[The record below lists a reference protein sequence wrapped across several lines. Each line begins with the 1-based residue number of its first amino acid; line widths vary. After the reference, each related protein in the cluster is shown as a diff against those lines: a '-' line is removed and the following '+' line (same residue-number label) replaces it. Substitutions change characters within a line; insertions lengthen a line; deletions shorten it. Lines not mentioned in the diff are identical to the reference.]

1 MRVRVSPAE
10 MVRGQIDELFASGR
24 PVGEVIEEVARLG
37 AQLLLQ
43 MALEAE
49 VDEFLGRGRYERAP
63 GGDGVREGFRNGYSP
78 VTVKTTSGAVA
89 LSRPKVRGATEKFAS
104 RLFGARV
111 CRSNALE
118 TLVIASFV
126 RGLSTRDVEATL
138 EEVLGQDGAVSRSTV
153 SRICEQITAQ
163 YTAWQARPLGEVEL
177 DYLFLDASVF
187 RMHPGADGEP
197 LLAAWGVDRAG
208 KPVFVGIGAAGTEST
223 DAWTE
228 FLTDLAQRGLHAPL
242 LVISD
247 GAPGLIAA
255 CESVWPGSYRQRCLI
270 HKARNVAA
278 KLPDEARQEVMV
290 EYWKIFDVNDL
301 VTPDETGR
309 VLSPGP
315 ELVTVVQA
323 RIDRFAKKYQSLYPS
338 AVKSLLTDR
347 EQATSYL
354 HFPVA
359 HHKRV
364 RHSNLIER
372 TFGESRRRVK
382 VIGRFPGE
390 TSCLSLVWAV
400 LDRAASGWKGVATSP
415 AITLELDQ
423 LRRRLFDPPTHLTH
437 PATTPATTAA

>member
-1 MRVRVSPAE
+1 MI
-10 MVRGQIDELFASGR
+10 RGQIDEMFASAR
-24 PVGEVIEEVARLG
+24 PLGEVIEETARLG

-43 MALEAE
+43 LALEAE
-49 VDEFLGRGRYERAP
+49 VEEFLGRARYERTA
-63 GGDGVREGFRNGYSP
+63 GGAGVREGFRNGYSP
-78 VTVKTTSGAVA
+78 VTVKTTVGPVV
-89 LSRPKVRGATEKFAS
+89 LSRPKVRGTTEKFTS

-138 EEVLGQDGAVSRSTV
+138 EEVLGQDGTVSRSTV
-153 SRICEQITAQ
+153 SRICEQITAEYQ
-163 YTAWQARPLGEVEL
+163 AWSARPLGDVEL

-197 LLAAWGVDRAG
+197 LLAAWGVGRSG

-223 DAWTE
+223 DAWTG
-228 FLTDLAQRGLHAPL
+228 FLGDLAGRGLRAPL
-242 LVISD
+242 LAVSD

-255 CESVWPGSYRQRCLI
+255 CEQVWPGSYRQRCLI

-278 KLPDEARQEVMV
+278 KLPDEVREEVMA
-290 EYWKIFDVNDL
+290 EYWKIFDVGDL

-309 VLSPGP
+309 LLSPGP
-315 ELVTVVQA
+315 ELVAVVQA
-323 RIDRFAKKYQSLYPS
+323 RIDRFATTYQSLYPS
-338 AVKSLLTDR
+338 AVKSLLGDR
-347 EQATSYL
+347 EQLTSYL
-354 HFPVA
+354 HFPVP

-382 VIGRFPGE
+382 VIGRLPGE

-400 LDRAASGWKGVATSP
+400 LDRAAAGWKGVATSP
-415 AITLELDQ
+415 TITLELDR
-423 LRRRLFDPPTHLTH
+423 LRRRLFDPPTQLTQ
-437 PATTPATTAA
+437 PATTPATAAA

>member
-1 MRVRVSPAE
+1 

-49 VDEFLGRGRYERAP
+49 VDEFLGRTRYERAT
-63 GGDGVREGFRNGYSP
+63 GGDGVRAGFRNGYSP

-89 LSRPKVRGATEKFAS
+89 LSRPKVRGTTEKFAS

-153 SRICEQITAQ
+153 SRICEQITAEYQ
-163 YTAWQARPLGEVEL
+163 RWTARPLTEVEL

-197 LLAAWGVDRAG
+197 LLAGWGVDRSG

-228 FLTDLAQRGLHAPL
+228 FLTDLAKRGLRAPL

-278 KLPDEARQEVMV
+278 KLPEETRAEVIA
-290 EYWKIFDVNDL
+290 EYWAIFDVDTL

-309 VLSPGP
+309 VLTPGP

-323 RIDRFAKKYQSLYPS
+323 RIDRFADKYQGLYPS

-354 HFPVA
+354 HFPVG

-400 LDRAASGWKGVATSP
+400 LDRACSGWKGLATSP
-415 AITLELDQ
+415 AITLELDR
-423 LRRRLFDPPTHLTH
+423 LRRRLFGPPAHLTH
-437 PATTPATTAA
+437 PATTPAAAAA

>member
-1 MRVRVSPAE
+1 

-49 VDEFLGRGRYERAP
+49 VDEFLGRTRYERAT
-63 GGDGVREGFRNGYSP
+63 GGDGVRAGFRNGYSP

-89 LSRPKVRGATEKFAS
+89 LSRPKVRGTTEKFAS

-153 SRICEQITAQ
+153 SRICEQITAEYQ
-163 YTAWQARPLGEVEL
+163 RWTARPLTEVEL

-197 LLAAWGVDRAG
+197 LLAGWGVDRSG

-228 FLTDLAQRGLHAPL
+228 FLTDLAKRGLRAPL

-278 KLPDEARQEVMV
+278 KLPEETRAEVIA
-290 EYWKIFDVNDL
+290 EYWAIFDVDTL

-309 VLSPGP
+309 VLTPGP

-323 RIDRFAKKYQSLYPS
+323 RIDRFADKYQGLYPS

-354 HFPVA
+354 HFPVG

-400 LDRAASGWKGVATSP
+400 LDRACSGWKGLATSP
-415 AITLELDQ
+415 AITLELDR
-423 LRRRLFDPPTHLTH
+423 LRRQLFGPPAHLTH
-437 PATTPATTAA
+437 PATTPAAAAA

>member
-1 MRVRVSPAE
+1 MI
-10 MVRGQIDELFASGR
+10 RGQIDELLMSGL
-24 PVGEVIEEVARLG
+24 PVGEVIDETARLG

-49 VDEFLGRGRYERAP
+49 VDEFLGRARYERPA
-63 GGDGVREGFRNGYSP
+63 GSTGVREGFRNGYSP
-78 VTVKTTSGAVA
+78 VTVKTMTGAVV
-89 LSRPKVRGATEKFAS
+89 LSRPKLRGTTEKFAS
-104 RLFGARV
+104 RLFGSRV

-138 EEVLGQDGAVSRSTV
+138 EEVLGEDGTVSRSTV

-163 YTAWQARPLGEVEL
+163 YTAWQGRPLGGVEL

-197 LLAAWGVDRAG
+197 LLAAWGVDRSG
-208 KPVFVGIGAAGTEST
+208 KPVFVGLAAAGTEST

-228 FLTDLAQRGLHAPL
+228 FLRDLSQRGLRAPL

-255 CESVWPGSYRQRCLI
+255 CENVWPGSYRQRCLI

-278 KLPDEARQEVMV
+278 KLPDEARDEVMAA
-290 EYWKIFDVNDL
+290 YWAIFDVDDL

-309 VLSPGP
+309 VLTPGP
-315 ELVTVVQA
+315 ELVAVVQA
-323 RIDRFAKKYQSLYPS
+323 RIDRFAKEYQDIYPG
-338 AVKSLLTDR
+338 AVASLLTDR
-347 EQATSYL
+347 EQTTSYL
-354 HFPVA
+354 HFPVP

-400 LDRAASGWKGVATSP
+400 LDRAAAGWKGVATSP
-415 AITLELDQ
+415 TITLELDRT
-423 LRRRLFDPPTHLTH
+423 RRRLLNPPTQLTRAS
-437 PATTPATTAA
+437 PTPAATAA

>member
-1 MRVRVSPAE
+1 VVVRA
-10 MVRGQIDELFASGR
+10 QIDQLLMSGR
-24 PVGEVIEEVARLG
+24 PVGEVIEETARLG

-43 MALEAE
+43 LALEAE
-49 VDEFLGRGRYERAP
+49 VEEFLGRGRYERAT
-63 GGDGVREGFRNGYSP
+63 GSVGVREGLRNGYSP
-78 VTVKTTSGAVA
+78 VTVKTMTGPVA
-89 LSRPKVRGATEKFAS
+89 LSRPKVRGTTETFAS
-104 RLFGARV
+104 RLFGSRV

-138 EEVLGQDGAVSRSTV
+138 EEVLGEDGTVSRSTV
-153 SRICEQITAQ
+153 SRICEQITAEYQ
-163 YTAWQARPLGEVEL
+163 AWQARPLGGVEL

-187 RMHPGADGEP
+187 RMHPGAAGEP
-197 LLAAWGVDRAG
+197 LLAAWGVDRSG
-208 KPVFVGIGAAGTEST
+208 KPVFVGIAAAGTEST
-223 DAWTE
+223 DAWTG
-228 FLTDLAQRGLHAPL
+228 FLGDLARRGLRAPL

-270 HKARNVAA
+270 HKARNIAA
-278 KLPDEARQEVMV
+278 KLPEETRAEVIA
-290 EYWKIFDVNDL
+290 EYWAIFDVDTL

-309 VLSPGP
+309 VLTPGP
-315 ELVTVVQA
+315 ELVAVGQG
-323 RIDRFAKKYQSLYPS
+323 RIDRFAQKYQGLYPG
-338 AVKSLLTDR
+338 AVGSLLTDR

-354 HFPVA
+354 HFPVP

-400 LDRAASGWKGVATSP
+400 LDRACSGWKGVMTSP

-423 LRRRLFDPPTHLTH
+423 LRRRLFEPPTHLTQ
-437 PATTPATTAA
+437 PAPTPAAAAA